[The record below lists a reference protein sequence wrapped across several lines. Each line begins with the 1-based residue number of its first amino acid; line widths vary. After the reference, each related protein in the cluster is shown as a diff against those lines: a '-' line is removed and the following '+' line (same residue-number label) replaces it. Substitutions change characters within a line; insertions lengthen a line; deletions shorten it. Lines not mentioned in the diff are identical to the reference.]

1 MTSSHELEVRH
12 YWRTSQALNK
22 QRREGAPVSEMADNL
37 DEIDTLAQVTSHPHI
52 RALCLAALTV
62 IGGASASTAA
72 TLPQSYHGYT
82 ALGHC
87 MRAAMRIAGFA

>member
-37 DEIDTLAQVTSHPHI
+37 DEIDTLAQVTSHPRI
-52 RALCLAALTV
+52 RAL
-62 IGGASASTAA
+62 G
-72 TLPQSYHGYT
+72 
-82 ALGHC
+82 
-87 MRAAMRIAGFA
+87 

>member
-72 TLPQSYHGYT
+72 TLASIDMAG
-82 ALGHC
+82 ALC
-87 MRAAMRIAGFA
+87 CAASGLARVVVGFA

>member
-12 YWRTSQALNK
+12 YWRTSQALNR

-62 IGGASASTAA
+62 VGGAASTAA
-72 TLPQSYHGYT
+72 TLASIDMAG
-82 ALGHC
+82 ALC
-87 MRAAMRIAGFA
+87 CAASSLARIVGSA